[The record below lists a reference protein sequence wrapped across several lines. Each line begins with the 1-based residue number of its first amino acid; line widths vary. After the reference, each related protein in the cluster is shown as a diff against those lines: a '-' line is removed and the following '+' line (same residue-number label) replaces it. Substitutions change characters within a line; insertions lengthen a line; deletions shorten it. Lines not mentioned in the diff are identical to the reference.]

1 MSALKPQVIVIED
14 DPDLNATIV
23 SFLNLSGFAA
33 NGVRSGGELDAWLVS
48 HDCQLAVVDLGLPD
62 RSGLSIVEALR
73 DNGRRGVVVVTARGQ
88 IASRLSG
95 YAVGADSYLVKPV
108 DMRELVAVLKALQAR
123 LPTQHRNWEL
133 NPLGWQLTAPNGR
146 STRLTRSEL
155 SVVKAMA
162 ACPGQPVSRAALAEA
177 LGFRDADYDPRRLEI
192 LIRRLR
198 RKITEEVGV
207 EAPIE
212 TAHGVGYAFTAG
224 IRTADET
231 SLSP

>member
-1 MSALKPQVIVIED
+1 MSASRPQVIVVED

-33 NGVRSGGELDAWLVS
+33 NGVRSGAELDAWLVS

-62 RSGLSIVEALR
+62 RSGLSIVEALH
-73 DNGRRGVVVVTARGQ
+73 DKGRRGVVVVTARGQ
-88 IASRLSG
+88 INNRLSG

-108 DMRELVAVLKALQAR
+108 DMRELVAVLNAIQAR
-123 LPTQHRNWEL
+123 LPTQQKNWEL

-146 STRLTRSEL
+146 SARLTQSEL
-155 SVVKAMA
+155 AVIKAMG
-162 ACPGQPVSRAALAEA
+162 ACPGQAVPRAALAEA
-177 LGFRDADYDPRRLEI
+177 LGFRGADYDPRRLEI

-198 RKITEEVGV
+198 RKIAEEVGID
-207 EAPIE
+207 APIE

-224 IRTADET
+224 IRSVDET
-231 SLSP
+231 SS